1 MNNKTINPSDTFMF
15 NIVVLR
21 RVSQGPPK
29 SNLCNVYYHY
39 EYFFLPFVKP
49 NGYFILSDNKKLSQL
64 KNA

>member
-1 MNNKTINPSDTFMF
+1 MF